1 MYFENYEIKFI
12 FNSLLLCLLIR
23 AHIWKRKT
31 QSPPASQVAAAA
43 VGTGHFNIIINTLKF
58 QWWEI

>member
-31 QSPPASQVAAAA
+31 RPPPASQVAAA